1 MNDETR
7 AGLHRLKSG
16 WLKADLFRGRSL
28 RKKTR
33 TIEQGFCQQHPS
45 RQWMDPR
52 HNYACSSKRPRC
64 STTRHQLFIR
74 WSSARAAE
82 TLCKR
87 GISTILHIV
96 ERKAPLVNSV
106 SSFEITS
113 PISCSYVL
121 SELRDR
127 EKGRGVSPANGWRL
141 NCMSPFFPRESTPSH
156 HSAAWSARS
165 GLNSF
170 DDH

>member
-113 PISCSYVL
+113 PDLVFVRALGASRPRKGSRCFSSQWL
-121 SELRDR
+121 ASELH
-127 EKGRGVSPANGWRL
+127 VTLLPARKYTEPSL
-141 NCMSPFFPRESTPSH
+141 SRVERPF
-156 HSAAWSARS
+156 
-165 GLNSF
+165 GLEF
-170 DDH
+170 LR